1 MSGGKGRKGGAAVP
15 RIEKT
20 YGALDIGS
28 SKICCIIGR
37 LKPCAESERLPGRT
51 HQVRVIGIGLH
62 AAAAGPTWLVA
73 DAAGIHV
80 APVDGGAGV
89 RVTITG

>member
-1 MSGGKGRKGGAAVP
+1 MTAEDVTRSKPDPEGFVAAARALGVEPADCIVVEDSPNGIAAGLGA
-15 RIEKT
+15 
-20 YGALDIGS
+20 GM
-28 SKICCIIGR
+28 
-37 LKPCAESERLPGRT
+37 
-51 HQVRVIGIGLH
+51 RVIGIGLH

-80 APVDGGAGV
+80 APADGGAGV